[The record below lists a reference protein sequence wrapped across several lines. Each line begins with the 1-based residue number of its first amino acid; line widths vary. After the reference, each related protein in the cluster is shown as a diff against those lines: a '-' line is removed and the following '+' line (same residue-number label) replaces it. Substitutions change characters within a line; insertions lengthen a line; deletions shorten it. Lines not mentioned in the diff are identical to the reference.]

1 MAFCLTDLGISH
13 NFMLSPICCFIAA
26 VLWYGILFLEFQTSP
41 STFPEFWKKIC
52 SGFFPI
58 ICSLSKRHM
67 ILKPWSHECMA
78 LSLHVCV
85 NSTDTAVVN
94 AMCSK
99 SALSSCLSDSLTC
112 AFKNRLKMEWT
123 NILIWLP
130 LGSLTASSPPLCPFH
145 MLQAWTN
152 FPVSICYIHPD
163 LVILLSLL
171 LSVFPLYSL
180 FISMS
185 PSSCLHHRVALLT
198 VSLRCSFVYMYL
210 DRDKSQPCWNAW
222 AADLPSIV
230 QLLRWAFRATVSLA
244 QKRMHTLMKT
254 TALFAPTSSSPWGK
268 WKLRGEKANLCN
280 LTLPW
285 VSQITKGS
293 E

>member
-112 AFKNRLKMEWT
+112 VFKNRLKMEWT

-130 LGSLTASSPPLCPFH
+130 LGSLTASSPPLCPF
-145 MLQAWTN
+145 T
-152 FPVSICYIHPD
+152 FTCYKHELIFQYPSA
-163 LVILLSLL
+163 IFIQTLSFYFHFYSLC
-171 LSVFPLYSL
+171 SL
-180 FISMS
+180 FILFLS
-185 PSSCLHHRVALLT
+185 PCLPLRVSITELLFWPYLSVALLYT
-198 VSLRCSFVYMYL
+198 CIWTGTKASHVGMHELQICRQLCSCCDELLERLSHWLRKEC
-210 DRDKSQPCWNAW
+210 
-222 AADLPSIV
+222 
-230 QLLRWAFRATVSLA
+230 T
-244 QKRMHTLMKT
+244 H
-254 TALFAPTSSSPWGK
+254 
-268 WKLRGEKANLCN
+268 
-280 LTLPW
+280 
-285 VSQITKGS
+285 
-293 E
+293 

>member
-130 LGSLTASSPPLCPFH
+130 LGSLTASSPPLCPFTFTCYKH
-145 MLQAWTN
+145 ELIS
-152 FPVSICYIHPD
+152 SIH
-163 LVILLSLL
+163 L
-171 LSVFPLYSL
+171 LYSSRPCHFTFTFTLCVPSL
-180 FISMS
+180 FSFYLHVSLFVS
-185 PSSCLHHRVALLT
+185 PSQS
-198 VSLRCSFVYMYL
+198 CSF
-210 DRDKSQPCWNAW
+210 DRISPLLFCIHVFGQGQKPAMLECMSCRSAVNC
-222 AADLPSIV
+222 AAAAMS
-230 QLLRWAFRATVSLA
+230 F
-244 QKRMHTLMKT
+244 
-254 TALFAPTSSSPWGK
+254 
-268 WKLRGEKANLCN
+268 
-280 LTLPW
+280 
-285 VSQITKGS
+285 
-293 E
+293 